1 MTIFDLEQQIMGC
14 WTVVDDI
21 GEVCKHIGN
30 DTGFASIEPEVEDE
44 IMNLL
49 LGLKSIYQM
58 KFQNLQ
64 NSFEEHCEEFHE
76 YRRQCTGQLP

>member
-1 MTIFDLEQQIMGC
+1 MNIFDLEQQIMGC
-14 WTVVDDI
+14 WAVVDDI
-21 GEVCKHIGN
+21 GEVCNHIGN
-30 DTGFASIEPEVEDE
+30 NPGFDGMEPEVEDE

-58 KFQNLQ
+58 KFLNLQ
-64 NSFEEHCEEFHE
+64 STFEEHCSEFHE